1 MFLPSSSPLSSSLPT
16 SLPTQHHVIYLF
28 LSQRKWT
35 NQNKIPPRKIV
46 KSKQNKR
53 PQKLNHHHQPMELAL
68 CWLIIPVYTLPV
80 LVVVGK
86 LSWTLLD
93 KTDFSLLSRCQ
104 LQIISFLGMEFVS
117 MSPSQAWDFV
127 WFESVQTEFFDMGWW
142 GIGQWI

>member
-1 MFLPSSSPLSSSLPT
+1 M
-16 SLPTQHHVIYLF
+16 
-28 LSQRKWT
+28 
-35 NQNKIPPRKIV
+35 N
-46 KSKQNKR
+46 KSKQNTTKKNCQIKTK
-53 PQKLNHHHQPMELAL
+53 QKATEAKPPPPTHGARFVLADYS
-68 CWLIIPVYTLPV
+68 CVQSLPV

-117 MSPSQAWDFV
+117 MSPSQPWDFV